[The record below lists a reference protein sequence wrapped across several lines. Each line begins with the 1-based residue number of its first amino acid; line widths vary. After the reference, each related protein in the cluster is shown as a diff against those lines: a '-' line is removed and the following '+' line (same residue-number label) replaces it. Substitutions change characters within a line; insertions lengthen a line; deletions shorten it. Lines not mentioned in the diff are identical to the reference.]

1 MENKI
6 EQLFLRQ
13 DQVSLQ
19 KDILPLVLEE
29 FEQTN
34 LDEAMYAMA
43 CDFVKQQLYA
53 IHISGIQTV
62 CYPVFRGEPQSGI
75 LSVVDVVWEKIR
87 NRNRNRS
94 RKVETWLTNLNK

>member
-6 EQLFLRQ
+6 ERLFLKH

-29 FEQTN
+29 FELSC
-34 LDEAMYAMA
+34 LDETTYILA
-43 CDFVKQQLYA
+43 CEFVKQQLYA

-62 CYPVFRGEPQSGI
+62 CYPVFSGEPQNGT
-75 LSVVDVVWEKIR
+75 LSVVDMVWEKIP
-87 NRNRNRS
+87 S
-94 RKVETWLTNLNK
+94 PDAKFIADQTEQ